1 MKDVRRVNKA
11 IKSVL
16 SKAGWEKL
24 ERDAEQSG
32 VSPLIILIMKSGYT
46 SRTYLGYKPAMASG
60 LRRRV
65 ETPVKMTPSE
75 QGFGQEDDFGSIDAQ
90 TSLLEAIQRQTL
102 MGGSDGAS
110 NRMSDFVNDKT
121 SLRDEDDFDAI
132 EEQVQAMEVRSRAQM
147 VEGRAK
153 LFGKKG
159 QPCGS
164 QEDERV
170 GTGGIE
176 YLPAMSIEDS
186 EVMLAK
192 GAREDREREVAM
204 KEWAV
209 RHAKD
214 SRELSER
221 IEAEAAKR
229 AELDGHHAH
238 ALSVRED
245 QTSERPGERLIRN
258 AKQNLLRLEEQA
270 RARKLELKAEEQE
283 EEDRAL
289 EEMRPELFKDEMMIG
304 LLKLGA
310 RAENVLF
317 KQGIN
322 SIGQLRQKTADELAS
337 YKGLGSRSIYRIMRC
352 LHPEVEL
359 DEEEPKSEAPDHVD
373 PFDQQD

>member
-46 SRTYLGYKPAMASG
+46 SRTYLGDKPAMASG

-147 VEGRAK
+147 VEV
-153 LFGKKG
+153 
-159 QPCGS
+159 
-164 QEDERV
+164 QE
-170 GTGGIE
+170 
-176 YLPAMSIEDS
+176 
-186 EVMLAK
+186 
-192 GAREDREREVAM
+192 
-204 KEWAV
+204 
-209 RHAKD
+209 H
-214 SRELSER
+214 
-221 IEAEAAKR
+221 
-229 AELDGHHAH
+229 
-238 ALSVRED
+238 
-245 QTSERPGERLIRN
+245 ERPGERLIRN

-359 DEEEPKSEAPDHVD
+359 DEEESKSETPDHVD